1 MVCVPPVPPAHT
13 VGAVSFV
20 AHLQSLR
27 AAGVHLTL
35 TLCPVVHSSL
45 FSVRAKIKQEVAN

>member
-1 MVCVPPVPPAHT
+1 MVCVPPVPLAHT

-27 AAGVHLTL
+27 AAGAHLTL